1 MLIRS
6 RISLF
11 AFMVALPVML
21 AFISLDSLFVLMSI
35 LILLISGKSLR
46 QLYILNFGSDAA
58 FEAMELRALRRQTNE
73 KDRQL
78 NRMMVFL
85 LNLLFIIFFVF
96 TYFAVDNVFLRIA
109 AGITVA
115 NWIYD
120 MARSF
125 IPHKATANTNNEE
138 WTFKDTLAEI
148 FMWFHNVLT
157 IAVVAVAFAVKFL

>member
-1 MLIRS
+1 M
-6 RISLF
+6 
-11 AFMVALPVML
+11 
-21 AFISLDSLFVLMSI
+21 
-35 LILLISGKSLR
+35 

-73 KDRQL
+73 KDRLL

-96 TYFAVDNVFLRIA
+96 TYFAIDNVFLRIA
-109 AGITVA
+109 AGITAA

-120 MARSF
+120 MARTF
-125 IPHKATANTNNEE
+125 IPHKAAVNNEE
-138 WTFKDTLAEI
+138 WTIKDTLAEI
-148 FMWFHNVLT
+148 FLWFHNILT